1 MTPQPRG
8 AGQYDRDRTRLL
20 ALRVLVGILTVVAVG
35 VPVGMVAG
43 FTSLMLVVAEVAAI
57 GGMLLQDRLAM
68 LFINGWAC
76 VGDDEKHLRAAG
88 HGARPTQPSSDW
100 SIVERPA

>member
-1 MTPQPRG
+1 MTPQPRR

-20 ALRVLVGILTVVAVG
+20 VLRVLVGIVTVVAVG

-43 FTSLMLVVAEVAAI
+43 VTSPMLVVAEVAAI

-68 LFINGWAC
+68 LLINGW
-76 VGDDEKHLRAAG
+76 GSRG
-88 HGARPTQPSSDW
+88 
-100 SIVERPA
+100 